1 MPAQHPA
8 LTTFKASR
16 ITSPRT
22 SGALSTSSE
31 YETDSPYFPTSANQS
46 VLDTPHVAWARP
58 WTTQNV
64 TWGRHWTTPDLTW
77 VRNWTIHDLREAEL
91 LVEYPVRLGH
101 LCISEAPAAF
111 DRLILNESVKQPT
124 VVQIEQ
130 LQEGLELKLAKPIAS
145 RLTELRN
152 ARLEEESED
161 IRAESVSEFISFIAN
176 HPKLRLPDIV
186 LSPEG
191 NIIAEW
197 ANGRGRLFSVH
208 FLGNGQARVVVFVP
222 DPSDPRSTLRA
233 SSLALVGSILLLSR
247 NYGTDRWVLEEH

>member
-58 WTTQNV
+58 WTTQDV
-64 TWGRHWTTPDLTW
+64 TWAPHWTTQDLTWVRHWTTPDLTW
-77 VRNWTIHDLREAEL
+77 VRNWN
-91 LVEYPVRLGH
+91 LGH